1 MSADTQGQRPL
12 RIAVVGGGPGG
23 LYFAI
28 LMKKA
33 NPRHEVTVF
42 ERNRPDDTFGFGVVF
57 SDETLGNFKG
67 ADPQSYDAITEAFA
81 YWSAID
87 VRVRGQVIR
96 SDGHGFCGLER
107 RRLLHILHDRA
118 RELGA
123 RLHFATEIEDV
134 GQLKGYDLVV
144 AA

>member
-1 MSADTQGQRPL
+1 MKVH
-12 RIAVVGGGPGG
+12 VVGGGPAG

-28 LMKKA
+28 LFKKEW
-33 NPRHEVTVF
+33 PGSRITVF

-57 SDETLGNFKG
+57 SDETLGNFK
-67 ADPQSYDAITEAFA
+67 ASDPKSYAAITEAFA

-87 VRVRGQVIR
+87 VRVRGEVIR

-107 RRLLHILHDRA
+107 KTLLFILQDRA

-123 RLHFATEIEDV
+123 QLHFGTEVDAA
-134 GQLKGYDLVV
+134 QLK
-144 AA
+144 